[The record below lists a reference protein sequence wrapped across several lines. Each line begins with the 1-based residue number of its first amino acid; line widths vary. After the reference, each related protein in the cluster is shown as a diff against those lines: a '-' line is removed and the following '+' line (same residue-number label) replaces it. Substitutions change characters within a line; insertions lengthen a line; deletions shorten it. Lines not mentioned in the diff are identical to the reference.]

1 MAESFDAFRYISYMR
16 SRLLWIAA
24 SCGVAVGIAWVISL
38 AMPREYTAT
47 ARIVIEPPAGTDS
60 RSAITVSPI
69 YLESLRTYE
78 AFATSDST
86 FLKAL
91 DQFGL
96 RAELGSRPIESLK
109 RRVLKVAIVR
119 NTRIMEISATLPD
132 PRKAQALARFLA
144 DSTVDMNRTFT
155 SAGDQDFIR
164 SFEEQERDARAK
176 LQETEAAWTKQVSG
190 EPVGGLQTA
199 MESAAETRTGIEQQ
213 IQNTELEIADAV
225 EREKQGGSNIDE
237 IRKQASS
244 ARVRLEEMRKQ
255 VQALD
260 RQASEREKLLSTR
273 LAHRDQLEAERKAGT
288 TALAAIETRL
298 REARGDA
305 GHHGER
311 LRVVDPGIVPERPSS
326 PNIPLN
332 IAVALLLGL
341 ILPILYF
348 TLEMSYQEQR
358 AHRTVYR

>member
-1 MAESFDAFRYISYMR
+1 
-16 SRLLWIAA
+16 
-24 SCGVAVGIAWVISL
+24 
-38 AMPREYTAT
+38 MPA
-47 ARIVIEPPAGTDS
+47 
-60 RSAITVSPI
+60 
-69 YLESLRTYE
+69 
-78 AFATSDST
+78 
-86 FLKAL
+86 
-91 DQFGL
+91 
-96 RAELGSRPIESLK
+96 
-109 RRVLKVAIVR
+109 
-119 NTRIMEISATLPD
+119 
-132 PRKAQALARFLA
+132 
-144 DSTVDMNRTFT
+144 
-155 SAGDQDFIR
+155 
-164 SFEEQERDARAK
+164 
-176 LQETEAAWTKQVSG
+176 
-190 EPVGGLQTA
+190 
-199 MESAAETRTGIEQQ
+199 
-213 IQNTELEIADAV
+213 

-260 RQASEREKLLSTR
+260 RQAAEREKLLSTR